1 MYVCLCMA
9 ITDAKAREVIVAGAG
24 TAGQILRA
32 CGTARPCGGCTPTLR
47 QLLRDA
53 QAESERDMD
62 DVIEMNRYREAR

>member
-9 ITDAKAREVIVAGAG
+9 ITDVAARELIDAGAR

-47 QLLRDA
+47 ELI
-53 QAESERDMD
+53 AEARTPGERETD
-62 DVIEMNRYREAR
+62 DVIDMDSYREAR